1 MNIKFNYENLKEKL
15 EKEIKCNYNDIIKL
29 PEGEEISKLIIGL
42 ALRYEIIKNKDEK
55 IRLSKLYQVLCN
67 LTTLFAEIEGEK
79 AIQNKMVTFTKNY
92 SIKSLENYKYANRTC
107 AYNSLFKLKKGLTK
121 KIRSSS
127 SREFLTK
134 YGPIKQ
140 PNIFSLKEFWICS
153 ILIIA
158 FISYLIMKFIK

>member
-1 MNIKFNYENLKEKL
+1 M
-15 EKEIKCNYNDIIKL
+15 
-29 PEGEEISKLIIGL
+29 
-42 ALRYEIIKNKDEK
+42 RYEIIKNKDEK

-92 SIKSLENYKYANRTC
+92 SIKSLENYKYANRAC
-107 AYNSLFKLKKGLTK
+107 VFKLKKGLTK

-127 SREFLTK
+127 SREFLMK
-134 YGPIKQ
+134 YDLKKKQ
-140 PNIFSLKEFWICS
+140 FNIFSLKEFWICS